1 VYAGL
6 IVAQTSRQAPERH
19 DFLDHVWGWSQFGGA
34 LLAAV
39 ALVIALISARDSKRS
54 ADAAEKSAKAADRT
68 AESTIA
74 ATAKEELELVKEQM
88 NRRPILR
95 LQVDTIGGSLPSERS
110 PHSIAFS
117 WASLTMATPTLW
129 RRSSI

>member
-1 VYAGL
+1 
-6 IVAQTSRQAPERH
+6 
-19 DFLDHVWGWSQFGGA
+19 
-34 LLAAV
+34 
-39 ALVIALISARDSKRS
+39 VIALISARDSKRS

-95 LQVDTIGGSLPSERS
+95 LQVDTIGGSLPSERHRTAS
-110 PHSIAFS
+110 PSVG
-117 WASLTMATPTLW
+117 LL
-129 RRSSI
+129 